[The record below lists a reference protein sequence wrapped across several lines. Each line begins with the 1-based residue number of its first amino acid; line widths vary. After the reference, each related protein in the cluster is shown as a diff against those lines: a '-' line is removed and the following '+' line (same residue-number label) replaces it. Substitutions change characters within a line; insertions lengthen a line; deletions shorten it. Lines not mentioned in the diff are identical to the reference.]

1 MPNILNLK
9 EKKINKPDKNT
20 ENAEAKVETIKEKNS
35 IEWLAP
41 EFEHYNKNKSWF
53 IVVGVI
59 AAGLFLWAVFT
70 KNFIFALLIGL
81 SYFSVI
87 VFALKKPNN
96 IHLAITPKGLKI
108 DKTLYVFDNL
118 RSFWIFYEPPLIKE
132 LSVRSKKMIMPYIK
146 VPLGEQNPVEI
157 RRLLLK
163 YLPEKKHK
171 ESLIDNL

>member
-1 MPNILNLK
+1 MPNILDLK
-9 EKKINKPDKNT
+9 QKESTKPA
-20 ENAEAKVETIKEKNS
+20 ENAEIKKEKNS
-35 IEWLAP
+35 IEWSAP
-41 EFEHYNKNKSWF
+41 EFEYYNKNKSWF
-53 IVVGVI
+53 IVVGAI

-87 VFALKKPNN
+87 IFALKKPHN

-108 DKTLYVFDNL
+108 DKTLYAFDNL

-146 VPLGEQNPVEI
+146 IPLGEQNPVEI

-171 ESLIDNL
+171 ESLIDNLSRQLKF